1 MFLDAA
7 DGSIGLDQAFRAR
20 IPLTHVDGRQ
30 VTFAVDGRLEF
41 QMLAAV
47 VGASVR
53 LLLLL
58 LLFHRPSQSEL
69 VVFIAFVVVG
79 DGDDFGFFGAGT
91 TDGSGS
97 GVVHF
102 VDDLDVLVQVVKIP
116 WREVK
121 VKQIVSG
128 QYESIEINADSM
140 ML

>member
-7 DGSIGLDQAFRAR
+7 DGSIGLDQAFRAG
-20 IPLTHVDGRQ
+20 ISLAHVDGRQ
-30 VTFAVDGRLEF
+30 VTFAVNGRFEF

-53 LLLLL
+53 LLM
-58 LLFHRPSQSEL
+58 LLFHRPGQSEL
-69 VVFIAFVVVG
+69 VVFIAVVVVG

-121 VKQIVSG
+121 VN
-128 QYESIEINADSM
+128 SILCDQF
-140 ML
+140 